1 MQGEQLVQIPCYVDY
16 GEKIEIPGHAKR
28 LGLLS
33 LMDQIANPIGGLLDE
48 RSEEHTSEL
57 QSPC

>member
-1 MQGEQLVQIPCYVDY
+1 MQGEQLVQSPCYVDY

-48 RSEEHTSEL
+48 LE
-57 QSPC
+57 QAGC

>member
-1 MQGEQLVQIPCYVDY
+1 VQGEQLVQSPCYVFY

-33 LMDQIANPIGGLLDE
+33 LMDQIVNPIGELLDE
-48 RSEEHTSEL
+48 LE
-57 QSPC
+57 QAGC